1 MPDEPTGEPPEPSVS
16 GPMVPDNGSEA
27 MQGADELDEEESGS
41 DLRSALRHLLP
52 PGVSA
57 SVILASGRP
66 VYVNLRDVS
75 RTGAC
80 IVRRGG
86 LDVRENENVL
96 FEVSDFEIQQK
107 VSLPSRV
114 QWVNASGY
122 NTVVGL
128 VFNEGPLLPGTL
140 LDTYLDQSLKARGA
154 EG

>member
-1 MPDEPTGEPPEPSVS
+1 MPDEPPGESPEQSVS
-16 GPMVPDNGSEA
+16 GPLVPDEGSEA
-27 MQGADELDEEESGS
+27 DDGADEGDANA

-128 VFNEGPLLPGTL
+128 VFDNGPLLPGTL
-140 LDTYLDQSLKARGA
+140 LDTYLDQSLKGRG
-154 EG
+154 GDG